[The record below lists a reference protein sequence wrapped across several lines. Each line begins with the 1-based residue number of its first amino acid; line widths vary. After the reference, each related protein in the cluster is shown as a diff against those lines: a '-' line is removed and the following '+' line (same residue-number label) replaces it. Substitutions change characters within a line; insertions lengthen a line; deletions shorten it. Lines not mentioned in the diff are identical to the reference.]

1 VLREEARDRLLK
13 LRDAAVILRPRLRA
27 EEISLQIPGGRMS
40 DSLVNL
46 LLGQLLRDEP
56 PLAESEFA
64 SVEDL
69 LDVLIL
75 ARWHEIGFSEHSNT
89 SRRGFAILDEPEGRR
104 CFNVLIRACLAVSCA
119 QFQEL
124 RLTYRMRAA
133 PGTSRP

>member
-1 VLREEARDRLLK
+1 
-13 LRDAAVILRPRLRA
+13 VIWRPRLRA

-104 CFNVLIRACLAVSCA
+104 CFNVLIRACLAVSYA
-119 QFQEL
+119 RFQEF
-124 RLTYRMRAA
+124 RSTYRMRAA
-133 PGTSRP
+133 PGTFRP